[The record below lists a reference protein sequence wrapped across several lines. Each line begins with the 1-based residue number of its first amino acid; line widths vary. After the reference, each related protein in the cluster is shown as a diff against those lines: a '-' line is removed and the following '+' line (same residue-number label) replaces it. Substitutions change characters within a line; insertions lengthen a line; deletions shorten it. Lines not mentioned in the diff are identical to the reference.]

1 MKKNLLVSLCLG
13 TVFAVAA
20 DANASSCQINSG
32 AYAGI
37 SAGISHLSG
46 KSIFNQSNTVA
57 VNSHPYN
64 AGKLSA
70 NSIAAAVFG
79 GYGMKLGSFWT
90 AAELFYQFD
99 NLKNKDLFSGE
110 DTTTAARL
118 TRSLKSSGAWG
129 GALHLGYVINNSC
142 VAYAIAGAEVR
153 RFKVSFSSASA
164 QNTNAISKNY
174 TSIAFVPGLGVRFS
188 LAKNLSLRTEY
199 KYAMH
204 RSKKMTAS
212 ALNTVN
218 VGQTDI
224 VTIKHKPQIHSFNV
238 GLVYSF

>member
-13 TVFAVAA
+13 TVFAVASQA
-20 DANASSCQINSG
+20 SASSCQINSG

-153 RFKVSFSSASA
+153 RFKVSFSSAST
-164 QNTNAISKNY
+164 QNTNVISKSY
-174 TSIAFVPGLGVRFS
+174 TSIAFAPGVGVRFS

-204 RSKKMTAS
+204 RSKSFSDTRANAAVGGNDTTTLKNSPAVHS
-212 ALNTVN
+212 LNL
-218 VGQTDI
+218 
-224 VTIKHKPQIHSFNV
+224 